1 MIVSIRHKALRAF
14 YLEDDVSKLPAE
26 NIDKIRRILTRLDA
40 AKQPQVLNYP
50 GSGFHQLKGD
60 LKDFY
65 SVKVRANWK
74 IIFRFVGEDVVDV
87 DYLDYH

>member
-1 MIVSIRHKALRAF
+1 MIRSIRHKGLKS
-14 YLEDDVSKLPAE
+14 LHDKGDTSKLPADNVE
-26 NIDKIRRILTRLDA
+26 RINRILTRLEA
-40 AKQPQVLNYP
+40 AKTPQALNFP

-65 SVKVRANWK
+65 SIKVRANWK
-74 IIFRFVGEDVVDV
+74 IIFRFEGEDVVDV